1 MAAHM
6 KLPTFKGV
14 GDEDMDQFWFVA
26 GSVWIM
32 QNVASDAVKRAQ
44 LSLAFEGR
52 ALDWYMGYISQNV
65 NATIEYIKTTLK
77 QQFKKARSYSHIIVD
92 LKDFK

>member
-1 MAAHM
+1 M
-6 KLPTFKGV
+6 KFLAFKGV

-26 GSVWIM
+26 GSVWTA

-52 ALDWYMGYISQNV
+52 ALDWYMGYIGQHA
-65 NATIEYIKTTLK
+65 NATIKEIKNALK
-77 QQFKKARSYSHIIVD
+77 
-92 LKDFK
+92 

>member
-6 KLPTFKGV
+6 NFPTFKGV

-26 GSVWIM
+26 GSVLTV

-44 LSLAFEGR
+44 RSLAFEGR
-52 ALDWYMGYISQNV
+52 ALDWYMGYIG
-65 NATIEYIKTTLK
+65 
-77 QQFKKARSYSHIIVD
+77 
-92 LKDFK
+92 